1 MDHEFIYDKQIFKK
15 LITGSDCSCMLS
27 HAFKALYDAF
37 FQLHSIQFAAPNAKD
52 YFPARQ
58 GGGWFRH
65 PSVAKKNPQP
75 YKTDISFYEYGL
87 LPTFQALPN
96 QLCNII
102 RRKHEEKNTLQFFLA
117 LTCKGTTH

>member
-1 MDHEFIYDKQIFKK
+1 MNFIYDKQIFKK
-15 LITGSDCSCMLS
+15 LVTGSDCSCILS

-65 PSVAKKNPQP
+65 PSVAKKNPQT

-87 LPTFQALPN
+87 PTSKPCQTNYAILLEEN
-96 QLCNII
+96 MKKK
-102 RRKHEEKNTLQFFLA
+102 KHIAVFSGTK
-117 LTCKGTTH
+117 TCKETTH

>member
-1 MDHEFIYDKQIFKK
+1 VLFLTI
-15 LITGSDCSCMLS
+15 
-27 HAFKALYDAF
+27 LYDAF

-65 PSVAKKNPQP
+65 PSLAKKNPQP
-75 YKTDISFYEYGL
+75 YKTDISFNEYGL
-87 LPTFQALPN
+87 PTSKPCQTNYATL
-96 QLCNII
+96 L
-102 RRKHEEKNTLQFFLA
+102 EENMKKKTHCSFFLA

>member
-1 MDHEFIYDKQIFKK
+1 M
-15 LITGSDCSCMLS
+15 MLS
-27 HAFKALYDAF
+27 F

-65 PSVAKKNPQP
+65 PSLAKKNPQP
-75 YKTDISFYEYGL
+75 YKTDISFNEYGL
-87 LPTFQALPN
+87 PTSKPCQTNYA
-96 QLCNII
+96 
-102 RRKHEEKNTLQFFLA
+102 TLLKENMKKKTHCSFFLA

>member
-1 MDHEFIYDKQIFKK
+1 MNFIYDKQIFKK
-15 LITGSDCSCMLS
+15 LVTGSDRSCILS

-65 PSVAKKNPQP
+65 PSLVKKNPQP

-87 LPTFQALPN
+87 PNFQALPN

-102 RRKHEEKNTLQFFLA
+102 RRKHETKNTLQFFLA
-117 LTCKGTTH
+117 LTNL